1 MAYHT
6 TSTDR
11 GDVGAASSDTVNE
24 RVGVVNPDGDDDDIE
39 VLLVDVV
46 EAWEMETCTCRAA
59 GRTSRP
65 LLRIIPGEARLRCSE
80 CLRPYI
86 PLPGEAPS
94 NWIPLLERHA
104 ALREWARG
112 ERAREVASPG
122 EMSRLR

>member
-11 GDVGAASSDTVNE
+11 GDVDAASSDTVNE

-39 VLLVDVV
+39 VLVVDVV

-59 GRTSRP
+59 GRISRP

-86 PLPGEAPS
+86 PLPGEAS
-94 NWIPLLERHA
+94 NNRIPLLEKKRCLA
-104 ALREWARG
+104 
-112 ERAREVASPG
+112 
-122 EMSRLR
+122 